1 MSLEEKR
8 EIVSQES
15 ELSIR
20 RKCEL
25 VGLNRSSYYYQKKPE
40 KDENIELM
48 REIDRIYME
57 RPYFGSRRMVVVLR
71 KKGYK
76 VGRKRVRRL
85 MRLMGIKVL
94 YPRPKNTSKR
104 RRDHKIYPYLLKDL
118 EIKRANQVW
127 CSDITYIPLERGY
140 LYLTVVMDWYSRKIL
155 SWKLSRELKAYFCR
169 EALLEAIE
177 KHGKPEIFN
186 TDQGSQYTSGAF
198 IEELEGRG
206 IRISMDGRGR
216 WQDNRMVERFW
227 RTIKYECVYLEEF
240 SGEEEAKEKIRGWIR
255 FYNEERP
262 HFSFD
267 MRTPDE
273 VYYGFGGEALAA

>member
-1 MSLEEKR
+1 
-8 EIVSQES
+8 
-15 ELSIR
+15 
-20 RKCEL
+20 
-25 VGLNRSSYYYQKKPE
+25 
-40 KDENIELM
+40 M

-169 EALLEAIE
+169 EALLEVICPKIWTTWNVRVLLTATIFRTTLL
-177 KHGKPEIFN
+177 GSKPFLPN
-186 TDQGSQYTSGAF
+186 LSRTSVA
-198 IEELEGRG
+198 
-206 IRISMDGRGR
+206 
-216 WQDNRMVERFW
+216 
-227 RTIKYECVYLEEF
+227 
-240 SGEEEAKEKIRGWIR
+240 
-255 FYNEERP
+255 
-262 HFSFD
+262 
-267 MRTPDE
+267 
-273 VYYGFGGEALAA
+273 